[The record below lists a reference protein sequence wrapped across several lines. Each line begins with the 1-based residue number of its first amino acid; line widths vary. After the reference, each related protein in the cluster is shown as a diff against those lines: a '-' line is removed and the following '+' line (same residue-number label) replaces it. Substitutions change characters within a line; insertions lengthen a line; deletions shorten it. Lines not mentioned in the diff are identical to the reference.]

1 MVFSIPHSSEINE
14 TNILQSVKQLADAVQ
29 AISDSTSMADM
40 ALADK
45 IVELK
50 HSVDTGF
57 HEVNQRLGK
66 MDQRF
71 EKMDQ
76 RFEKMD
82 QRFEK
87 MESRLESVENKIDQ
101 TREETVEL
109 LKQIAEN
116 TKR

>member
-76 RFEKMD
+76 RFEKM
-82 QRFEK
+82 
-87 MESRLESVENKIDQ
+87 ESRLESVENKIDQ